1 MKNTICIFFS
11 SEKIEK
17 ILSVYEDV
25 IQNLPKKYE
34 TFYFVNF
41 YNITNN
47 NKKNLL
53 DQKRFEKKYNIKIFC
68 PQNKKEFNEFTENRL
83 IFAFDDLGKSFK
95 YFKVRALINKDN
107 IKLILFQNIGYFSNQ
122 GTLETNISIKNFFYL
137 IKRILVRKIYRL
149 MVFFKFFSPIFL
161 YFECRRDYVNNCQ
174 LHEKKFNN
182 KNKIFNFLYFE
193 NTILIN
199 SRSYDKL
206 KKNQYNL
213 SNSRIIFIDGNY
225 EHLDVLQREN
235 LNLNSLKDEY
245 FKKLKV
251 FLKKISLIFDKEIFI
266 CLHPNSN
273 IQEYKKFFSEFNLG
287 QFETEKNIYSSFL
300 VIFHES
306 SSIDTA
312 IFLKK
317 RIISLQTNLFGK
329 YFENRINKYKNEL
342 ALMSVDLNEEFFFEK
357 KEIYEKT
364 KVNENKYNNYIR
376 TYLKSDDNED
386 GISKLYRTLN
396 EKFNLINK

>member
-149 MVFFKFFSPIFL
+149 MVFF
-161 YFECRRDYVNNCQ
+161 
-174 LHEKKFNN
+174 
-182 KNKIFNFLYFE
+182 
-193 NTILIN
+193 
-199 SRSYDKL
+199 
-206 KKNQYNL
+206 
-213 SNSRIIFIDGNY
+213 
-225 EHLDVLQREN
+225 
-235 LNLNSLKDEY
+235 
-245 FKKLKV
+245 
-251 FLKKISLIFDKEIFI
+251 
-266 CLHPNSN
+266 
-273 IQEYKKFFSEFNLG
+273 
-287 QFETEKNIYSSFL
+287 
-300 VIFHES
+300 
-306 SSIDTA
+306 
-312 IFLKK
+312 
-317 RIISLQTNLFGK
+317 
-329 YFENRINKYKNEL
+329 
-342 ALMSVDLNEEFFFEK
+342 
-357 KEIYEKT
+357 
-364 KVNENKYNNYIR
+364 
-376 TYLKSDDNED
+376 
-386 GISKLYRTLN
+386 
-396 EKFNLINK
+396 